1 MTAFLPA
8 SLRLLRQRAFTYA
21 LIGAALSGCAAVD
34 AINTV
39 AGRDPILPGERQA
52 LIPDAD
58 VAGQE
63 ALGGVSI
70 GGARANSEWAQPG
83 GNAQNDPGHVAYSG
97 GGWRTSIP
105 AAGRKS
111 ARPFATPVVANG
123 LVYVYGNDA
132 TVSAHALSGGGRAWS
147 VNLRPEGE
155 RSSPG
160 GGVAASG
167 GRVYVATGYRTLQ
180 ALDGASGATVWT
192 KEFTAPLRGAPTVV
206 DGKVYLVDANNT
218 VHAVSTSDGGEIWTF
233 DAIPEQDGILS
244 GTSAA
249 VSGNTVIVPSITG
262 QIIALGASDGA
273 PKWADN
279 LVRGNRNIAG
289 SSVTDVAG
297 RPVIENGIVY
307 AIGTGGR
314 MVATRV
320 SSGERVWTQNIGGQH
335 QPILS
340 GNTVFVVDSQNRTV
354 ALDKATGKVRW
365 VVQLPTKKQNW
376 AGPLLAGNRLWV
388 GSTTGDLLALD
399 PATGQTVASQDLRD
413 AIYMSPIAAGGRMIV
428 VGGRGTLAAL

>member
-1 MTAFLPA
+1 MTALSPIR
-8 SLRLLRQRAFTYA
+8 SRVLVLA
-21 LIGAALSGCAAVD
+21 LAGLALSGCAAID
-34 AINTV
+34 AVNTV
-39 AGRDPILPGERQA
+39 TGRDPILPGERQA
-52 LIPDAD
+52 LVPDAD
-58 VAGQE
+58 IRTQE
-63 ALGGVSI
+63 AVGGVSI
-70 GGARANSEWAQPG
+70 GGARANAEWAQPG

-97 GGWRTSIP
+97 GGWRTTIP
-105 AAGRKS
+105 AAGRRS
-111 ARPFATPVVANG
+111 ARPFATPVVAGG

-132 TVSAHALSGGGRAWS
+132 SVSAHSLSGGGRAWS

-155 RSSPG
+155 RASPG

-167 GRVYVATGYRTLQ
+167 GRVYVATGYRELH
-180 ALDGASGATVWT
+180 ALDGSSGATVWT
-192 KEFTAPLRGAPTVV
+192 REFDAPLRGAPTVV
-206 DGKVYLVDANNT
+206 NGRIYVVDANNT
-218 VHAVSTSDGGEIWTF
+218 VHAASTGDGAEIWTF
-233 DAIPEQDGILS
+233 EAIPEQDGILS

-262 QIIALGASDGA
+262 QIIALGAADGA

-297 RPVIENGIVY
+297 RPVIEDGIVY

-320 SSGERVWTQNIGGQH
+320 SNGSRVWSQNIGGQH

-340 GNTVFVVDSQNRTV
+340 GNTVFVVDTQNRAV
-354 ALDKATGKVRW
+354 ALDKATGEVRW
-365 VVQLPTKKQNW
+365 FTQLPPRKQNW
-376 AGPLLAGNRLWV
+376 AGPVLAGNRLWV
-388 GSTTGDLLALD
+388 GSTTGDVLALD
-399 PATGQTVASQDLRD
+399 PATGQTVANQDLRD
-413 AIYMSPIAAGGRMIV
+413 AIYMSPIAAGGRLIF